1 MSNSSLINYTKI
13 SPNKTSPRNHIIDT
27 ITIHCMAGNAT
38 VEGCG
43 SWFAKSSTQASSN
56 YGIGTDGRIA
66 LYVDEKDRSW
76 ASSNASNDNRAVTIE
91 VANDGDAST
100 GWHVSDKALNSL
112 INLIADICKR
122 NNIKEL
128 KWRNDKSLIGQVD
141 KQNMTL
147 HCWFKNKDCP
157 GQYLI
162 SKHPYIVSEV
172 NKKLNGLTTTVNNN
186 ITTSNTSS
194 NNSKS
199 QTINSLSGTVQVIYK
214 GSDGLN
220 VRETPSMNG
229 KINQVVKYGGVFTVI
244 GISSDGNWYKLKSGL
259 YITTNANY
267 VKFTPSSTSSIST
280 TTTTTTKTNTKIAKP
295 DIVYRVYT
303 NKWLPEVKNNT
314 DYAGLENLPIKGVM
328 IKLSNG
334 DKIKYRVHL
343 KNGNWLGWVDGYSTN
358 DYNNGYAG
366 NLKSEI
372 DAIEIK
378 CDKWDIRY
386 KVSTTSNGTAYYSEV
401 ADSQND
407 YAGVFGRA
415 IDKLMCRIV

>member
-186 ITTSNTSS
+186 ITNVTTSNTSS

-220 VRETPSMNG
+220 VRETPSISG
-229 KINQVVKYGGVFTVI
+229 KVNQVVKYGGVYTVV
-244 GISSDGNWYKLKSGL
+244 GISADKNWYKLKSGL
-259 YITTNANY
+259 YITTNTNY
-267 VKFTPSSTSSIST
+267 VKFTSGSAVTST
-280 TTTTTTKTNTKIAKP
+280 TTKIVKP
-295 DIVYRVYT
+295 DIIYRVYT
-303 NKWLPEVKNNT
+303 NKWFPEVKNNT
-314 DYAGLENLPIKGVM
+314 DYAGLDNVKVKGIM

-334 DKIKYRVHL
+334 DNIKYRVHAVG
-343 KNGNWLGWVDGYSTN
+343 KGWYGWVNGYNAN
-358 DYNNGYAG
+358 DKNNGYAG
-366 NLKSEI
+366 DLKNDI

-386 KVSTTSNGTAYYSEV
+386 KVSTTYNGNSYYPEV
-401 ADSQND
+401 LDNMNG
-407 YAGVFGRA
+407 YAGVLGKP
-415 IDKLMCRIV
+415 IDKLMCRVV